1 MEDSKPDVR
10 IGPEPPHAVYFTGRR
25 PWSADSIRVHKPE
38 TKMPIVTT
46 TKHPILGTL
55 PTHIRISQPDKN
67 AGGMPPFTRKTKRS
81 KMEAKDH
88 RIHPRM
94 VERSR
99 LPCVE

>member
-1 MEDSKPDVR
+1 M
-10 IGPEPPHAVYFTGRR
+10 IGPGLPHIVYFTGRR
-25 PWSADSIRVHKPE
+25 PWSADSISVHSPE
-38 TKMPIVTT
+38 TKIPTETT
-46 TKHPILGTL
+46 TKHPTLCTL

-67 AGGMPPFTRKTKRS
+67 AGGIPPFTRKTKTS
-81 KMEAKDH
+81 KIEAKDH